1 MTFINR
7 LFKTLLDSTG
17 SAEKPVILSE
27 PGDVTVSQSSFTVLC
42 IKSSGSVVEWYRRG
56 APLDAARDPDMQVT
70 RDGSL
75 HVKNARKQRDEGD
88 YYCLVS
94 SGRQSVISRT
104 ADVRFAY
111 LKPFVVKVEIVQEN
125 EGNMEVLRCTPP
137 DSFPHRTIE
146 WSKKTETGKQQLA
159 QSSHYAVSQEGDLHF
174 AFLTR
179 EDSGQYVCTVTNLFI
194 MKHVNKTFSLS
205 VLPDTSYGKPPKV
218 ADEFEVQRTA
228 LKGEEFVLECIAY
241 GKPVPK
247 ITLRKRGLHTTLGS
261 ATGNI
266 NRMVIKSFNQDD
278 AGKYKCRASDRLG
291 QSDTKT
297 TIVTMEAKPEWITTP
312 KDTTAGS
319 NSTITLPCVAFG
331 IPSVQYTWY
340 FNGKPM
346 MWTERHLFHEGNL
359 TIKRLLPADMG
370 IYQCFVNNKH
380 GQMHAD
386 IELNVSEIP
395 AGFGIGS
402 RPPQTNQK
410 VLIQSTVEF
419 ACRPVGEPKP
429 IIRWLFGGLQLRGT
443 GRYRI
448 HPNGNLVIRN
458 VTTMDS
464 GEYTCEA
471 SNKLGRAH
479 RKGFLSVVEYIV
491 VTDNMAPESSVVLGR
506 DTSFMCGV
514 TTLSTLEVTFQ
525 WFRYFAPLESKRH
538 VKIWRTDSK
547 NRVSLTS
554 DQRGYLKIN
563 GANYTDEGLYTCKA
577 LGNNKI
583 IATKNVYLRVQ
594 GPPNP
599 PTDVNIHYHVNRGEY
614 INVTW
619 ALGKPNYSPI
629 RKVVIR
635 YTTQFSPNTWETI
648 AEEAHPKKGW
658 TQISLSP
665 WLRYTF
671 RVIAVN
677 DIGNSTPSAQSPS
690 FQAPASAPSQYPL
703 EVRGMGTSPATLSI
717 TWKPLQ
723 SIEHNGPGLYYI
735 VYYQKADGSGK
746 PKRKEIKNASSY
758 IVHGADYYTEY
769 KIQLQAANE
778 IGFGPKSPIVFA
790 YSGEKIPIGAPRDL
804 DVRIT
809 SATSAYATWTGVADT
824 RESIRGK
831 LLGYK
836 VYFWKTPSGQT
847 PLKAAYKATIDASTT
862 LHLKAFT
869 SYRFQVVAYNSIGD
883 GPASNVVGPLTTPE
897 AIPSAPRSLSLHIQN
912 QSFILLQW
920 NSPEH
925 SNGVI
930 TDYQVTIQ
938 RLPVSRMAITGHTNG
953 SSTEIRLHY
962 LESKA
967 SYRFSVLAVN
977 RMGTGPP
984 AVVTFDLSTAPG
996 VPPYNVTAVFDEFN
1010 KVARLSWK
1018 SLLTEIE
1025 GFRIFYRRGTDR
1037 AKTVDVDKMR
1047 RRKDIPMDRDSN
1059 QIYRFEIAAFKI
1071 IRGGHYILGPRS
1083 KSVTAGKVQATAK
1096 RTHSGGSNVSNPCAF
1111 LIGSLLFIFAYHRCL
1126 EAR

>member
-1 MTFINR
+1 
-7 LFKTLLDSTG
+7 
-17 SAEKPVILSE
+17 
-27 PGDVTVSQSSFTVLC
+27 
-42 IKSSGSVVEWYRRG
+42 
-56 APLDAARDPDMQVT
+56 
-70 RDGSL
+70 
-75 HVKNARKQRDEGD
+75 
-88 YYCLVS
+88 
-94 SGRQSVISRT
+94 
-104 ADVRFAY
+104 
-111 LKPFVVKVEIVQEN
+111 
-125 EGNMEVLRCTPP
+125 
-137 DSFPHRTIE
+137 
-146 WSKKTETGKQQLA
+146 
-159 QSSHYAVSQEGDLHF
+159 
-174 AFLTR
+174 
-179 EDSGQYVCTVTNLFI
+179 
-194 MKHVNKTFSLS
+194 
-205 VLPDTSYGKPPKV
+205 
-218 ADEFEVQRTA
+218 
-228 LKGEEFVLECIAY
+228 
-241 GKPVPK
+241 
-247 ITLRKRGLHTTLGS
+247 
-261 ATGNI
+261 
-266 NRMVIKSFNQDD
+266 
-278 AGKYKCRASDRLG
+278 
-291 QSDTKT
+291 
-297 TIVTMEAKPEWITTP
+297 
-312 KDTTAGS
+312 
-319 NSTITLPCVAFG
+319 
-331 IPSVQYTWY
+331 
-340 FNGKPM
+340 
-346 MWTERHLFHEGNL
+346 
-359 TIKRLLPADMG
+359 
-370 IYQCFVNNKH
+370 
-380 GQMHAD
+380 
-386 IELNVSEIP
+386 
-395 AGFGIGS
+395 
-402 RPPQTNQK
+402 
-410 VLIQSTVEF
+410 
-419 ACRPVGEPKP
+419 
-429 IIRWLFGGLQLRGT
+429 
-443 GRYRI
+443 
-448 HPNGNLVIRN
+448 
-458 VTTMDS
+458 
-464 GEYTCEA
+464 
-471 SNKLGRAH
+471 
-479 RKGFLSVVEYIV
+479 
-491 VTDNMAPESSVVLGR
+491 
-506 DTSFMCGV
+506 
-514 TTLSTLEVTFQ
+514 
-525 WFRYFAPLESKRH
+525 
-538 VKIWRTDSK
+538 
-547 NRVSLTS
+547 
-554 DQRGYLKIN
+554 
-563 GANYTDEGLYTCKA
+563 
-577 LGNNKI
+577 
-583 IATKNVYLRVQ
+583 
-594 GPPNP
+594 
-599 PTDVNIHYHVNRGEY
+599 
-614 INVTW
+614 
-619 ALGKPNYSPI
+619 
-629 RKVVIR
+629 
-635 YTTQFSPNTWETI
+635 
-648 AEEAHPKKGW
+648 
-658 TQISLSP
+658 
-665 WLRYTF
+665 
-671 RVIAVN
+671 
-677 DIGNSTPSAQSPS
+677 
-690 FQAPASAPSQYPL
+690 
-703 EVRGMGTSPATLSI
+703 MGTSPATLSI
-717 TWKPLQ
+717 AWKPLQ

-746 PKRKEIKNASSY
+746 PMRKEIKNASSY

-1096 RTHSGGSNVSNPCAF
+1096 RTHSGGPNVSNPSAF